1 MILEE
6 VGIFSENTYSVSIMF
21 AGLICGPIALGPAAN
36 FAVIS
41 VIVLTGTLKLPY
53 LPPDEQQEWRVE
65 KRSNMLLN
73 ERYRNALRLLV
84 GAGSG
89 SGSDPTHG
97 VYNLARQSS
106 VGQHLQQTQTIYAPP
121 APNMQ
126 VTKLHVQEGDT
137 LQPGEPIATLT
148 RAQVAH
154 ASQRRSSKELMK
166 EGPQSLKARARMI
179 FDALDDDGNGLL
191 EQSEV
196 VALLLSWGIPQHE
209 ALECFRAYDVD
220 DARSVTFEQFY
231 RDWEPVWRFQLGRV
245 DDAVRQF
252 FTFSA
257 QVEERAQLRK
267 QSSIAQQQRRP

>member
-1 MILEE
+1 M
-6 VGIFSENTYSVSIMF
+6 
-21 AGLICGPIALGPAAN
+21 
-36 FAVIS
+36 
-41 VIVLTGTLKLPY
+41 
-53 LPPDEQQEWRVE
+53 
-65 KRSNMLLN
+65 
-73 ERYRNALRLLV
+73 
-84 GAGSG
+84 
-89 SGSDPTHG
+89 
-97 VYNLARQSS
+97 
-106 VGQHLQQTQTIYAPP
+106 GQHLQQTQTIYAPP

-148 RAQVAH
+148 RGPQAAH

-209 ALECFRAYDVD
+209 ALSVFRKYDVD

>member
-84 GAGSG
+84 GSGSG

-97 VYNLARQSS
+97 VYNLARQ
-106 VGQHLQQTQTIYAPP
+106 
-121 APNMQ
+121 
-126 VTKLHVQEGDT
+126 
-137 LQPGEPIATLT
+137 
-148 RAQVAH
+148 
-154 ASQRRSSKELMK
+154 
-166 EGPQSLKARARMI
+166 
-179 FDALDDDGNGLL
+179 
-191 EQSEV
+191 
-196 VALLLSWGIPQHE
+196 
-209 ALECFRAYDVD
+209 
-220 DARSVTFEQFY
+220 
-231 RDWEPVWRFQLGRV
+231 
-245 DDAVRQF
+245 
-252 FTFSA
+252 
-257 QVEERAQLRK
+257 
-267 QSSIAQQQRRP
+267 